1 MCGVVTCL
9 LDAWICAVYGGAGG
23 EGVGACGYGGG
34 GGVVREEGRSVIVD
48 EWKGDLYLWVMRISS
63 ASRV

>member
-1 MCGVVTCL
+1 VWGRDVFVGCVDLCGV
-9 LDAWICAVYGGAGG
+9 WGGGG

-34 GGVVREEGRSVIVD
+34 DGVVREEGRSVIVD